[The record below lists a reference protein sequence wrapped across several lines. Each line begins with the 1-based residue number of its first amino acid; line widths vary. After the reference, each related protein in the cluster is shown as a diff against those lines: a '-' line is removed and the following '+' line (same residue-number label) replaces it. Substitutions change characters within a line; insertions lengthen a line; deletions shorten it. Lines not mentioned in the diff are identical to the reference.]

1 MISWN
6 LDGTHLVQKLITVTI
21 IIVVAWVVYW
31 IAKRVLIRLLTQ
43 GKRLGNGQKHRINT
57 LQSLLSNI
65 IGYTIFFIAL
75 VAILDQFNINATGMI
90 ASAGILGLAI
100 GFGAKDLVSDVVT
113 GFFVLLED
121 QINVGE
127 SVTLNGYSGIVENV
141 GMRII
146 KIRSDNGDLHFIP
159 NRDIKAL
166 TNHSRGDQSAIVD
179 IPVSSGVDL
188 DEVIHILEKECNQLQ
203 HQVGHLIE
211 GPELLGVQTVSTSE
225 VVIRITARTENGFQS
240 SVERELRRHFKRA
253 LDQAKLVQ
261 SS

>member
-1 MISWN
+1 MIAWK
-6 LDGTHLVQKLITVTI
+6 LEGTLLLQKLVTTVII
-21 IIVVAWVVYW
+21 IIVAWAIFW

-43 GKRLGNGQKHRINT
+43 GKKLGNGQKHRIDT

-75 VAILDQFNINATGMI
+75 VAILGQFNIDATGMV
-90 ASAGILGLAI
+90 ASAGIIGLAI

-127 SVTLNGYSGIVENV
+127 HVTVNGYSGIVENV

-166 TNHSRGDQSAIVD
+166 TNHSRGEQSAIVD
-179 IPVSSGVDL
+179 LPVSSELNID
-188 DEVIHILEKECNQLQ
+188 DVIQLLEKKCKQIE
-203 HQVGHLIE
+203 HHMDHLIE
-211 GPELLGVQTVSTSE
+211 GPHLLGVQTVSMSE
-225 VVIRITARTENGFQS
+225 IVIRIIARTENGYQAL
-240 SVERELRRHFKRA
+240 VERELRRELKRA
-253 LDQAKLVQ
+253 LDQAELVK
-261 SS
+261 SL